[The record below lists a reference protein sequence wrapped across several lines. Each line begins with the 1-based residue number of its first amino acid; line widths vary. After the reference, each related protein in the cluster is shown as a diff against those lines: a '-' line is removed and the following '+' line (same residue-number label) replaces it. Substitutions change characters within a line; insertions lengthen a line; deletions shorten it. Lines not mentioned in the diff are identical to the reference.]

1 MQHFLVF
8 EQHLSCMGWT
18 FLTVP
23 VEHKDDGE
31 KSRNDK
37 KIPGLSRHK
46 KTTSYSPTW
55 DDVRIIYRENNWK
68 KRKLKEIA
76 RIRSHNKKQLMN
88 KKMWKKGNLQFTE
101 HIFKR

>member
-1 MQHFLVF
+1 
-8 EQHLSCMGWT
+8 MGWT

-88 KKMWKKGNLQFTE
+88 KICERKAIYNLRN
-101 HIFKR
+101 IFLNDKN